1 MPITPPADRPAACIL
16 LLTPMRAELVFRA
29 LCVFLASGQCKP
41 SERADLADVLELL
54 SDGDFPHGEGVP
66 HGQC

>member
-1 MPITPPADRPAACIL
+1 
-16 LLTPMRAELVFRA
+16 MRAELVFRA